1 MSFTLKDDQIFEQD
15 GKHISA
21 LRIPH
26 STNISGWGS
35 LLLPVIIIRNGDGPT
50 VLLTGGNHGDEY
62 EGPIALR
69 KLANELKAE
78 DIQGQVIIVPYL
90 NFPAVLAG
98 TRLSP
103 VDGQNMNRSFP
114 GNPDGSMTQK
124 IADFVYRELVTRS
137 DVVLDF
143 HSGGNSMIFEPCT
156 VLHQLEDTEQ
166 LKKTLLAA
174 KNFGAPISLV
184 LRELDSKGMLDTAV
198 ENTGKI
204 FLSTE
209 LGGGGFV
216 SPRTLKIAENGIRN
230 LLRHFEILPPNEE
243 SVPETR
249 FMQTPD
255 FGGYLIAQ
263 QEGLYETLLELGDT
277 VSEGQVIGRIHSLT
291 DIEAPA
297 LEIKSQIDG
306 VLVTRAGRAHVKIWD
321 TIAVIANDLDV
332 ADFEG
337 NTTFN
342 Y

>member
-1 MSFTLKDDQIFEQD
+1 MSLTLKDDLNFTQD

-26 STNISGWGS
+26 STNSSGWGS
-35 LLLPVIIIRNGDGPT
+35 LLLPVIVVRNGTGPT
-50 VLLTGGNHGDEY
+50 VLFTGGNHGDEY

-114 GNPDGSMTQK
+114 GNPDGSMTHK
-124 IADFVYRELVTRS
+124 IADFVYRELVLRS

-156 VLHQLEDTEQ
+156 VLHKLEDAAQ
-166 LKKTLLAA
+166 FKKTVLAA
-174 KNFGAPISLV
+174 KSFGAPVSLV
-184 LRELDSKGMLDTAV
+184 LQELDSKGMLDTAV
-198 ENTGKI
+198 ENSGKI
-204 FLSTE
+204 FISTE

-216 SPRTLKIAENGIRN
+216 SPETLKIAENGIRN
-230 LLRHFEILPPNEE
+230 LLRHLKIIPPDEE
-243 SVPETR
+243 PVPETR

-255 FGGYLIAQ
+255 FSGYLIAPQ
-263 QEGLYETLLELGDT
+263 DGLYETLLELGESVT
-277 VSEGQVIGRIHSLT
+277 KGQIIGRIHSLT
-291 DIEAPA
+291 QIEAPA
-297 LEIKSQIDG
+297 LEVRAQIDG
-306 VLVTRAGRAHVKIWD
+306 MLVTRAGRAHVKVWD
-321 TIAVIANDLDV
+321 TIAVIATDFDV
-332 ADFEG
+332 TEFDN
-337 NTTFN
+337 NTTV
-342 Y
+342 

>member
-1 MSFTLKDDQIFEQD
+1 MSLTLTENLTFNQD
-15 GKHISA
+15 GKYISA
-21 LRIPH
+21 LKIPH
-26 STNISGWGS
+26 STNTSGWGS
-35 LLLPVIIIRNGDGPT
+35 LMLPVIVVRNGVGPT
-50 VLLTGGNHGDEY
+50 VLFTGGNHGDEY

-69 KLANELKAE
+69 KLANELKAD

-90 NFPAVLAG
+90 NYPAVLEG

-124 IADFVYRELVTRS
+124 IADFVYRELVLRS

-156 VLHQLEDTEQ
+156 VLHKLEDSEQ
-166 LKKTLLAA
+166 LKKTVLAA
-174 KNFGAPISLV
+174 KSFGAPVSLV
-184 LRELDSKGMLDTAV
+184 LQELDNKGMLDTEV

-230 LLRHFEILPPNEE
+230 LLRHFEILPPDQEP
-243 SVPETR
+243 VPETR

-255 FGGYLIAQ
+255 FGGYLMAQ
-263 QEGLYETLLELGDT
+263 QEGLYETLLELGESVT
-277 VSEGQVIGRIHSLT
+277 KGQVIGRIHSLT
-291 DIEAPA
+291 QIESPA
-297 LEIKSQIDG
+297 VEIHAEIDG
-306 VLVTRAGRAHVKIWD
+306 VLVTRAGRAQVKTWD
-321 TIAVIANDLDV
+321 TIAVIATDLDISE
-332 ADFEG
+332 FE
-337 NTTFN
+337 
-342 Y
+342 

>member
-1 MSFTLKDDQIFEQD
+1 MAFTLKDELIFAQD
-15 GKHISA
+15 GKHNSV

-26 STNISGWGS
+26 STNTSGWGS

-50 VLLTGGNHGDEY
+50 VLFTGGNHGDEY

-69 KLANELKAE
+69 KLANELNAE

-90 NFPAVLAG
+90 NFPAILAG

-114 GNPDGSMTQK
+114 GNPDGSMTQQ
-124 IADFVYRELVTRS
+124 IADFVYRELVMRS

-143 HSGGNSMIFEPCT
+143 HSGGNSMIFEPCA
-156 VLHQLEDTEQ
+156 VLHKLEDSEQ
-166 LKKTLLAA
+166 QKNTLLAA
-174 KNFGAPISLV
+174 KSFAAPVSLV
-184 LRELDSKGMLDTAV
+184 LQELDSKGMLDTAV

-230 LLRHFEILPPNEE
+230 LLRHFEILPQNEE
-243 SVPETR
+243 PVPETR

-255 FGGYLIAQ
+255 VGGYLMAP
-263 QEGLYETLLELGDT
+263 QEGLYETLIELGDT
-277 VSEGQVIGRIHSLT
+277 VSAGQLIGRIHSLT
-291 DIEAPA
+291 DIAAPA
-297 LEIKSQIDG
+297 VEVHAEIDG
-306 VLVTRAGRAHVKIWD
+306 MLVTRAGRAHVKIWD
-321 TIAVIANDLDV
+321 TIAVIATDLDISE
-332 ADFEG
+332 FE
-337 NTTFN
+337 
-342 Y
+342 